1 MKEEERT
8 MQKTLYDLDRLEQIL
23 EKTQGTLSEVEK
35 AAYYAAAN
43 VLAQNLVTRWNE
55 LRFSAILFI
64 EGEMRDL
71 MWHMNTV
78 LGFVRPVISLEEHYA
93 KAVAKLRNT
102 RRSIE
107 DKRVVSLEY
116 HKG

>member
-1 MKEEERT
+1 

-23 EKTQGTLSEVEK
+23 EKAKGELSEVEK

-43 VLAQNLVTRWNE
+43 ALAQNMVTRWNE
-55 LRFSAILFI
+55 LRFSSLLYI

-71 MWHMNTV
+71 MWHLNTV
-78 LGFVRPVISLEEHYA
+78 LGFVRPIISLEEHYE
-93 KAVAKLRNT
+93 KAVAKLKNT

-107 DKRVVSLEY
+107 DKRVVNFEY
-116 HKG
+116 HRG